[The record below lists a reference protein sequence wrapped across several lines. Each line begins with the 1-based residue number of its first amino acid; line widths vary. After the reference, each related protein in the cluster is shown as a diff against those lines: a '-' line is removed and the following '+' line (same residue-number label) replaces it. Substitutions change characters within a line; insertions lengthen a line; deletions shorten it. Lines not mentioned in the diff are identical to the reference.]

1 MTVKKRW
8 MDFFPYIFSDYNEE
22 LMDSICEI
30 EQEFLDSE
38 KHDNQ
43 YILGFRTFEHMT
55 ISENNEEIV
64 PIFDAGVSTETF
76 FKFPH
81 NVVYSYLF
89 CNSTYFPLYLN
100 VNFNIE
106 IIKINII
113 DVFPFKM
120 YVAINKTFWL
130 KLIQRKWKNIMK
142 IRKNIVL
149 QRYCASNQ
157 IYFQI
162 HGKYPIHMRKFP
174 TLHGMMAPKK
184 E

>member
-1 MTVKKRW
+1 ME
-8 MDFFPYIFSDYNEE
+8 FFPYFFSDYNEE

-30 EQEFLDSE
+30 EKEFLDSE
-38 KHDNQ
+38 KYDNQ
-43 YILGFRTFEHMT
+43 YILGFSTF
-55 ISENNEEIV
+55 SENNEEIV
-64 PIFDAGVSTETF
+64 PIFDTGVSSETF
-76 FKFPH
+76 LKFPH

-89 CNSTYFPLYLN
+89 CNSTNFPLYLN
-100 VNFNIE
+100 VKFNIE

-149 QRYCASNQ
+149 QRSCVSNQ
-157 IYFQI
+157 MYFQI
-162 HGKYPIHMRKFP
+162 HGKYPIHMRIFP
-174 TLHGMMAPKK
+174 TLHGMMVNR
-184 E
+184 